1 MIGWWSDEVST
12 VSSLQAVLF
21 DMDGTI
27 CDTEPAWM
35 AAEHAIAEQ
44 RGAQWT
50 REDALRLV
58 GNQLI
63 VSGRYLKERMGLEQ
77 SAEEVVDLLLDG
89 VTTAVRRD
97 GVAWRPGALELV
109 RECNEA
115 VVPTALVTMSYTGFA
130 DAVLAAMPIGRFD
143 TVVTG
148 DVVAHGKPAPD
159 AYLQAADALGADPR
173 CCLAIEDSPTGVASA
188 QAAGCVVMAV
198 PHHVDVPVAAGLIM
212 RSSLVDVTLEELR
225 SLVADR

>member
-1 MIGWWSDEVST
+1 M
-12 VSSLQAVLF
+12 SSLQAVLF

-35 AAEHAIAEQ
+35 AAEYTIAEQ
-44 RGAQWT
+44 HGAQWT
-50 REDALRLV
+50 QEDALRLV

-63 VSGRYLKERMGLEQ
+63 VSGRYVKERMGLEQ
-77 SAEEVVDLLLDG
+77 SAEAVVDVLLAE

-97 GVAWRPGALELV
+97 GVAWRPGALELL

-115 VVPTALVTMSYTGFA
+115 AVPTALVTMSYTLFA
-130 DAVLAAMPIGRFD
+130 EAVLTAMPFGRFD

-159 AYLQAADALGADPR
+159 AYLQAAGALGADPAR
-173 CCLAIEDSPTGVASA
+173 CVAIEDSPTGVASA

-198 PHHVDVPVAAGLIM
+198 PHHVDVPATAGLIT
-212 RSSLVDVTLEELR
+212 RPGLVDVTLNELR
-225 SLVADR
+225 CLVADR